1 MTWALT
7 LEGRSDRG
15 AIVLLIDDRR
25 EAERIA
31 TEVRS
36 KGIAIVVKPHVSQ
49 RTALTAAREPA
60 QSTGTP
66 VG

>member
-15 AIVLLIDDRR
+15 GIVLLIDDRG

-31 TEVRS
+31 TEVRL

-49 RTALTAAREPA
+49 RAALSSSRDPSQGVGMPA
-60 QSTGTP
+60 G
-66 VG
+66 